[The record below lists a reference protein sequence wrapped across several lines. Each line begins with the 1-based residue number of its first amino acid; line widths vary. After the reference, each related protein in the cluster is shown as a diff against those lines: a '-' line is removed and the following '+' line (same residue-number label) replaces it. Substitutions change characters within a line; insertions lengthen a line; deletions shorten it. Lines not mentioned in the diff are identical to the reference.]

1 MRGARRFEELVSWQR
16 GHELHLEIWTAC
28 DRLPANRDFKFTN
41 QIRDA
46 SESVPRN
53 IAEGFGRYSPAQF
66 LTFLDVSRGS
76 ALETQ
81 SLLKKGLAVGYWNQE
96 EFTRLDA
103 LATRAIQAIAK
114 FQRYL
119 RSPQAR
125 RNANR
130 YRPQGS
136 KQWPNE

>member
-1 MRGARRFEELVSWQR
+1 VAGARRFEELLSWQR
-16 GHELHLEIWTAC
+16 GHELHIEIWSAC
-28 DRLPANRDFKFTN
+28 DRLRASRDFKFTN

-53 IAEGFGRYSPAQF
+53 IAEGFGRDSPAQF
-66 LTFLDVSRGS
+66 LTFLDVSRSS

-81 SLLKKGLAVGYWNQE
+81 SLLKKGLAVGYWDEE
-96 EFTRLDA
+96 EFKRLDA

-119 RSPQAR
+119 RSPKAK
-125 RNANR
+125 RNAER
-130 YRPQGS
+130 CRPKGGKENQ
-136 KQWPNE
+136 P